1 MQLLLHPRLNC
12 NISIYQ
18 FHKYN
23 KNLFQYILYI
33 DVLLFY
39 IFASLGDH
47 KVRNQVDGSLL
58 PRPRDV
64 QLFMFLEKTNDLP
77 DSNNYHL
84 SQFGQWLTHD
94 ISLLPPDFS
103 GKNEFKQHNLL
114 KFNI

>member
-1 MQLLLHPRLNC
+1 
-12 NISIYQ
+12 
-18 FHKYN
+18 
-23 KNLFQYILYI
+23 
-33 DVLLFY
+33 
-39 IFASLGDH
+39 
-47 KVRNQVDGSLL
+47 
-58 PRPRDV
+58 
-64 QLFMFLEKTNDLP
+64 MFLEKTNDLP